1 MGKEQ
6 LLNADLIKNV
16 REILLEND
24 ADTGVTLVME
34 ALGKACD
41 LTRVFLLRTNEIPYM
56 LRMTNIWEAEELLS
70 GKEMHLDYSE
80 NRRTSFRNDD
90 ECVFCIANVEAAEAN
105 MYNLDLAFRSNA
117 KALLTLEIACGSD
130 FVGSLVLVDSASP
143 RNWHEE
149 EIKLYKEIG
158 RILFPAV
165 QQLVRSDILAFLSRD
180 ARRALQDN
188 IKVKKKFLSNMS
200 HDIKT
205 PLNAVNGMITIM
217 RSNIDNPEV
226 LSQCFDRIER
236 SIKQINSLINDCL
249 DMSMNSEDTSLVDNT
264 WFMLGELLEEISRE
278 VAPLAEAKGQHYS
291 VKTEKNVFVFGDRVK
306 LTRILLN
313 TLSNAM
319 KFTPENGEI
328 QLSVVRGGRQ
338 NNRRLFSFRIK
349 DNGIGIKEGFIK
361 NVFEPFVKEK
371 NKGVEN
377 NGAGLGMAI
386 TKHFVDLMH
395 GTIDVYST
403 DGKGTEVVI
412 ELPLEEGKTEVRE
425 VIADEEVPAF
435 TEMYIGRRILVA
447 DDNSLTAEVLA
458 EMLGS
463 RGLEAER
470 AVDGKEAY
478 EMYMAKE
485 PFYYDMILL
494 DGQMPVMDGI
504 EAARAIRQ
512 SGRADAVIIPIV
524 GLSANAQDGDVG
536 AAFGEEVNICLK
548 KPVNEQL
555 LFEAIGNLVI

>member
-1 MGKEQ
+1 MGKER

-80 NRRTSFRNDD
+80 NRRTGFRNDD
-90 ECVFCIANVEAAEAN
+90 ECVFCMGNVEAAEAN

-349 DNGIGIKEGFIK
+349 DNGIGIKEGFLK

-371 NKGVEN
+371 DKGVEN

-412 ELPLEEGKTEVRE
+412 ELPLEEGKTEVKE

-548 KPVNEQL
+548 KPVNEQV

>member
-1 MGKEQ
+1 MGKER

-90 ECVFCIANVEAAEAN
+90 ECVFCIGNVEAAEAN

-349 DNGIGIKEGFIK
+349 DNGIGIKEGFLK

-371 NKGVEN
+371 DKGVEN